1 MSASNRSVLTSTDN
15 CDDEAAWP
23 HQLFDMRVVGGAGR
37 GEGWPC
43 GGITKYHQ
51 LYTSWKLSR
60 QSPCFVSTGRTVTGD
75 NDKEAP
81 DRDLYFPQTEHNIG
95 DTVWR
100 PQGGAHWLPACCRC
114 QAGLVLVRAA
124 VCWLL
129 MKMLCDE
136 QPGCGARGP
145 ANPRPWL
152 HRSPWPPAG

>member
-60 QSPCFVSTGRTVTGD
+60 QSQCFVSTGRTVTGD

-81 DRDLYFPQTEHNIG
+81 ARDLYFPQTEHNIG
-95 DTVWR
+95 DTVCGDPSVLQMPGR
-100 PQGGAHWLPACCRC
+100 AGAGQGCC
-114 QAGLVLVRAA
+114 LLAA
-124 VCWLL
+124 NEDAV
-129 MKMLCDE
+129 
-136 QPGCGARGP
+136 
-145 ANPRPWL
+145 
-152 HRSPWPPAG
+152 